1 MMNENFFYR
10 IIKFQDFEETG
21 AYECL
26 QSILVCLRIY
36 TQERRNI
43 RACFIMNAF
52 GLIQIGLILLCTTII
67 CNHQCNHLLLQ
78 QRKVTENSLQLL
90 DKMGKNFPQRCLR
103 EKMSFRF
110 PKQVLQPR
118 QKETVR
124 VAIEEI
130 FQHIFYI
137 FSKNLTLAAWDRTA
151 LDQFQNGLYQ
161 QIEQLEACV
170 IKKHTHY
177 CWSKEVSRLKLKKYF
192 QKIDCFLKDKQHNLC
207 SWEISRAEMRRCL
220 QLIDKV
226 TRKLNN

>member
-1 MMNENFFYR
+1 
-10 IIKFQDFEETG
+10 
-21 AYECL
+21 
-26 QSILVCLRIY
+26 
-36 TQERRNI
+36 
-43 RACFIMNAF
+43 MNAF
-52 GLIQIGLILLCTTII
+52 GLMQIGLILLCTSII
-67 CNHQCNHLLLQ
+67 SSLQCNHLPLQ
-78 QRKVTENSLQLL
+78 QRKVIENSLRLL
-90 DKMGKNFPQRCLR
+90 DKMGRKFPQQCLR

-110 PKQVLQPR
+110 PTQVLRPR
-118 QKETVR
+118 QKETFI

-137 FSKNLTLAAWDRTA
+137 FSKNLTLAAWDGAA

-177 CWSKEVSRLKLKKYF
+177 CRSKEVGRLKLKKYF
-192 QKIDCFLKDKQHNLC
+192 QKIDCFLEDKQHDLC

-226 TRKLNN
+226 ARKL